1 MMKRK
6 VVVLEI
12 KLDLDPYG
20 REYTQV
26 SLGYEIPSITPPQAE
41 KMFPPPPK
49 PKMYKHALHIIIP
62 KDHWIDQYHMWE
74 EYTLTIKDNGELE
87 LKK

>member
-6 VVVLEI
+6 VTVIEI

-26 SLGYEIPSITPPQAE
+26 SLGYEIPSITPPQVE
-41 KMFPPPPK
+41 KIFPPPPK

-74 EYTLTIKDNGELE
+74 EYTLAIKDNGELE